1 MTGAP
6 GPIPAPD
13 ESSPAG
19 SLAASGARDADAPM
33 LSVVVVNWNGADYL
47 PACLASVIGDG
58 REILVVDN
66 GSTDGSRERLGDLA
80 DAVHWI
86 DAGANLGFS
95 RAANRGLRAATGR
108 LVLFL
113 NPDAVAN
120 EAALAEAARLLD
132 QDPATGLVSVAVVDE
147 QGRRVPTVEPFLSLR
162 SLATGR
168 WESRVSAPEG
178 PDPVRIPWCHGAFL
192 MGRREEILALGGFD
206 EKFFL
211 YAEDMDLCR
220 RVQESGKA
228 VVYSPRV
235 SIFHRGNAAG
245 ETLLGPDRPAAIL
258 ASQLLDHRARHGS
271 AATAVLRGAAV
282 GFHGL
287 RWAVDSLRG
296 EASADLH
303 RALAR
308 VALRGPSAGPL
319 ADASRRAAEAAARIE
334 ADQASRRA
342 ASPVAPSAREDRGAV
357 TIAVLARA
365 DEPALGAT
373 LRSLERAAGALA
385 ARGHATQFAICVNGA
400 DGRLAAADARAFAEC
415 MRSVRTS
422 VIREPRADKARA
434 WNLVR
439 SACTTPFLVFCDADV
454 EVAPDALVRL
464 VEALEQD
471 PGAALASARQV
482 PRLDGATLVARAAAL
497 PYRFD
502 FGVVGGR
509 LYALRASE
517 LERMPEGLLLE
528 DGWLSARFGR
538 ARLLTV
544 ADAEVRFRPPAT
556 AADYFRE
563 RLRTEAGKVQIRE
576 ERRAQGGQGEPI
588 AAYPWSEMRRRLGPA
603 DWPLVAFNLGVRAC
617 ARVAAEVASR
627 AGRDVRWSTVTSSKP
642 PRAAGG
648 ES

>member
-1 MTGAP
+1 VTPRAR
-6 GPIPAPD
+6 AS
-13 ESSPAG
+13 E
-19 SLAASGARDADAPM
+19 LASGAAPARADGEPR
-33 LSVVVVNWNGADYL
+33 LSVVVVNWNGAAYL
-47 PACLASVIGDG
+47 RACVASVVGDG
-58 REILVVDN
+58 REVVVVDN
-66 GSTDGSRERLGDLA
+66 GSTDGSRESLGELGA
-80 DAVHWI
+80 SVHWI
-86 DAGANLGFS
+86 ENGANLGFS

-120 EAALAEAARLLD
+120 DAALDEAARILD
-132 QDPATGLVSVAVVDE
+132 SDPGTGLVSVAVVDE

-162 SLATGR
+162 TLAAGR
-168 WESRVSAPEG
+168 WETRVSAPSG
-178 PDPVRIPWCHGAFL
+178 SDPVRVDWCHGAFL
-192 MGRREEILALGGFD
+192 LGRREEILALGGFD

-220 RVQESGKA
+220 RVQESGQA

-235 SIFHRGNAAG
+235 SIYHRGNAAG
-245 ETLLGPDRPAAIL
+245 ETLLGPDRPAANL
-258 ASQLLDHRARHGS
+258 ASQPPDHRARHG
-271 AATAVLRGAAV
+271 AGATALLRGAAAT
-282 GFHGL
+282 FHGL
-287 RWAVDSLRG
+287 RWAIDSLRG
-296 EASADLH
+296 DPAAERH

-319 ADASRRAAEAAARIE
+319 ADASLAAVRAAARLE
-334 ADQASRRA
+334 ADERGAVPEVA
-342 ASPVAPSAREDRGAV
+342 AAPRGEPGAV

-365 DEPALGAT
+365 DEPSLGAT
-373 LRSLERAAGALA
+373 LRSLERAAGQLA
-385 ARGHATQFAICVNGA
+385 ARGHATQFAICVNGGE
-400 DGRLAAADARAFAEC
+400 GRLAAADARAFAES

-439 SACTTPFLVFCDADV
+439 SACTTPFVVFCDADV

-464 VEALEQD
+464 VETLESRPD
-471 PGAALASARQV
+471 VALASARQV

-497 PYRFD
+497 PYRFE

-509 LYALRASE
+509 LYALRAGSV
-517 LERMPEGLLLE
+517 ERMPEGLLLE
-528 DGWLSARFGR
+528 DGWLSSRLGR
-538 ARLLTV
+538 DRLVTV
-544 ADAEVRFRPPAT
+544 AAAEVRFRPPAT
-556 AADYFRE
+556 VADYFRE

-576 ERRAQGGQGEPI
+576 ERRAGGGPRGPI
-588 AAYPWSEMRRRLGPA
+588 ASYPWSEMRRRLGPT

-617 ARVAAEVASR
+617 ARVAAEVAAR

-648 ES
+648 KP

>member
-1 MTGAP
+1 MPAAGGA
-6 GPIPAPD
+6 AR
-13 ESSPAG
+13 
-19 SLAASGARDADAPM
+19 AAAADAPPPRATDGPCW
-33 LSVVVVNWNGADYL
+33 SVVVVNWNGAAYL
-47 PACLASVIGDG
+47 PACVASVVGEG
-58 REILVVDN
+58 REVVVVDN

-80 DAVHWI
+80 GSVRWI
-86 DAGANLGFS
+86 ENGANLGFS

-113 NPDAVAN
+113 NPDAIAG
-120 EAALAEAARLLD
+120 EAAFAEAARLLD
-132 QDPATGLVSVAVVDE
+132 EDPATGLVSVAVVDE
-147 QGRRVPTVEPFLSLR
+147 RGRRVPTVEPFVSLR
-162 SLATGR
+162 TLASGR
-168 WESRVSAPEG
+168 WASRVSAPAG
-178 PDPVRIPWCHGAFL
+178 MDPVRVDWCHGAFL
-192 MGRREEILALGGFD
+192 AGRREEILALGGFD

-220 RVQESGKA
+220 RVQESGRA

-245 ETLLGPDRPAAIL
+245 ETLLGADRPAAIL
-258 ASQLLDHRARHGS
+258 ASQLLDHRARHG
-271 AATAVLRGAAV
+271 AASTAVLRGAAAA
-282 GFHGL
+282 FHGA
-287 RWAVDSLRG
+287 RWAIDSLRG
-296 EASADLH
+296 DGGASLH
-303 RALAR
+303 RSLAR
-308 VALRGPSAGPL
+308 VALRGPTAGPL
-319 ADASRRAAEAAARIE
+319 EAASREAARAACRIAAE
-334 ADQASRRA
+334 E
-342 ASPVAPSAREDRGAV
+342 SARVRLAAVDPARRGERESV
-357 TIAVLARA
+357 TVAVLARA

-385 ARGHATQFAICVNGA
+385 ARGHATQFAICVNGGE
-400 DGRLAAADARAFAEC
+400 GRRAAADARAFAEC

-439 SACTTPFLVFCDADV
+439 QACTTPLVVFCDADV
-454 EVAPDALVRL
+454 EVASDALVRL
-464 VEALEQD
+464 VDALERN

-482 PRLDGATLVARAAAL
+482 PSLDGATLVARAAAL

-509 LYALRASE
+509 LYAFRTAE

-528 DGWLSARFGR
+528 DGWLSARLGR
-538 ARLLTV
+538 DRLLTV
-544 ADAEVRFRPPAT
+544 AEAHVRFHPPAT
-556 AADYFRE
+556 VADYFRE

-576 ERRAQGGQGEPI
+576 ERRALGRVPEPI

-603 DWPLVAFNLGVRAC
+603 DWPLVAFNVGVRAC
-617 ARVAAEVASR
+617 ARLAAEVASR

-642 PRAAGG
+642 PSAAGG